1 MRRTILSLAA
11 VLATAMS
18 SSATVT
24 VQAWYHLGE
33 IADYYADA
41 TANARRIGS
50 AYSHI
55 PWNNPAYGG
64 NFNGIITPTGVG
76 GPLGNSGYTSTTSL
90 RAGAWGTMICTM
102 WNAAGYA
109 PPKTNYFIEIWVQPH
124 GKGYVYGSSGAWIF
138 AANSSRG
145 YVLRVKDDG
154 MNSYFV
160 GTILE
165 ASNVDVG
172 TPVLINTNA
181 WTHLAMVN
189 DNGVTTFYVNGVP
202 SGPSDL
208 TSAVSAPS
216 GDVYFGNPGASTG
229 FDGLMDEARICTF
242 EPGQF
247 STNDFLLRPPG
258 PQILVQPQST
268 VVWDGGAAPFAVG
281 AVIDPAVT
289 YQWQRE
295 GTNLPGATASS
306 FVVPLVTLS
315 DSGSQFRCILTGGG
329 ISVTSSVATLT
340 VAPIRTADVNFY
352 RAAVTGEPSLAAYF
366 TADGCLGTTLT
377 NVVDP
382 TRHGTLEGVV
392 SYDGRTNRA
401 FGQRSLAFTGGGDV
415 QIPNNPAFEFSGGN
429 GTLEALV
436 YLEAGG
442 ASDGT
447 IFAWSYDGFS
457 VGYALQASRDGAQL
471 IYSND
476 SPVLLTWPAPVN
488 LIGRL
493 AHVALVIDNTT
504 NVTAYLDGQPLGTK
518 AQPSLGP
525 ANGGPA
531 WIGALGSGAV
541 RRFNG
546 RIDEVAVYNSA
557 LSQNTLQ
564 VHYSRFVYGT
574 NVSPPSITSQ
584 PGSRTVLA
592 GAAPILQVGVS
603 GTLPITYQWYSNG
616 VAVAGANAASHTV
629 VSGAAGTAATYTLY
643 ATNAIGWTNSQPIT
657 LTFAAAPAGYA
668 SAVLQDRPSS
678 YWRLGEL
685 SGTLAADSAGY
696 NDATYSGTLTLG
708 QPGAVTTDPDKA
720 VLFGGGS
727 AAAPYT
733 PVLNPATPFTI
744 EFFAKPNVSG
754 QVQTCVIGSQ
764 NRSVGRSGY
773 AIYQGLNGDFWEVH
787 MGDASTVQI
796 WLFGSSPVVAGRW
809 YHVALVYT
817 PDDPNYAAR
826 IYVNGV
832 DDTWYEESDLVGG
845 FLPNNSV
852 PFTIGNRNGAL
863 PFNGT
868 VDEVAFYNYALTG
881 SQISNHWR
889 FSWVA
894 ADITQQPASVTTN
907 EWSPVNLT
915 VGASGYPNTFQ
926 WYKVGVGALS
936 ETFNPDGSRHYPNG
950 VTNATLTISQTHPAD
965 SGQYYVVVLNPLGNR
980 TSANA
985 TVTITPDTTPPTVA
999 YATVLGTPNAFSG
1012 PTPFLV
1018 KVGFSE
1024 WVDPATAGNA
1034 ASYGL
1039 SGSVS
1044 IGSATVGASGKD
1056 VFLTTSGFTP
1066 GQSYTLTVSGVK
1078 DQAQTPNTMSPSVK
1092 TVWAPVMQQGL
1103 LWDFYPNVANGIA
1116 NLLANQYYPI
1126 APYTN
1131 LATTVFDSQQITGGD
1146 LANRPDFG
1154 SLGENYGCSL
1164 SGWITPTVT
1173 TNYYFFLASDDA
1185 SELYL
1190 SPNADPSQ
1198 AQQIAYESG
1207 CCHGFQEPGNPTT
1220 SSPQFLQAGVS
1231 YFIRALQT
1239 EGAGGDYVRVAW
1251 KMEGDPTPAASL
1263 SPISGSVLSA
1273 YLPLPAPRFN
1283 APVLSNGQLTLSWT
1297 GTGTLLE
1304 SSDLVNWSP
1313 VAGNPTSP
1321 YTVNVTSSPLKFYR
1335 LVR

>member
-504 NVTAYLDGQPLGTK
+504 NVTAYLD
-518 AQPSLGP
+518 
-525 ANGGPA
+525 
-531 WIGALGSGAV
+531 
-541 RRFNG
+541 
-546 RIDEVAVYNSA
+546 
-557 LSQNTLQ
+557 
-564 VHYSRFVYGT
+564 
-574 NVSPPSITSQ
+574 
-584 PGSRTVLA
+584 
-592 GAAPILQVGVS
+592 
-603 GTLPITYQWYSNG
+603 
-616 VAVAGANAASHTV
+616 
-629 VSGAAGTAATYTLY
+629 
-643 ATNAIGWTNSQPIT
+643 
-657 LTFAAAPAGYA
+657 
-668 SAVLQDRPSS
+668 
-678 YWRLGEL
+678 
-685 SGTLAADSAGY
+685 
-696 NDATYSGTLTLG
+696 
-708 QPGAVTTDPDKA
+708 
-720 VLFGGGS
+720 
-727 AAAPYT
+727 
-733 PVLNPATPFTI
+733 
-744 EFFAKPNVSG
+744 
-754 QVQTCVIGSQ
+754 
-764 NRSVGRSGY
+764 
-773 AIYQGLNGDFWEVH
+773 
-787 MGDASTVQI
+787 
-796 WLFGSSPVVAGRW
+796 
-809 YHVALVYT
+809 
-817 PDDPNYAAR
+817 
-826 IYVNGV
+826 
-832 DDTWYEESDLVGG
+832 
-845 FLPNNSV
+845 
-852 PFTIGNRNGAL
+852 
-863 PFNGT
+863 
-868 VDEVAFYNYALTG
+868 
-881 SQISNHWR
+881 
-889 FSWVA
+889 
-894 ADITQQPASVTTN
+894 
-907 EWSPVNLT
+907 
-915 VGASGYPNTFQ
+915 
-926 WYKVGVGALS
+926 
-936 ETFNPDGSRHYPNG
+936 
-950 VTNATLTISQTHPAD
+950 
-965 SGQYYVVVLNPLGNR
+965 
-980 TSANA
+980 
-985 TVTITPDTTPPTVA
+985 
-999 YATVLGTPNAFSG
+999 
-1012 PTPFLV
+1012 
-1018 KVGFSE
+1018 
-1024 WVDPATAGNA
+1024 
-1034 ASYGL
+1034 
-1039 SGSVS
+1039 
-1044 IGSATVGASGKD
+1044 
-1056 VFLTTSGFTP
+1056 
-1066 GQSYTLTVSGVK
+1066 
-1078 DQAQTPNTMSPSVK
+1078 
-1092 TVWAPVMQQGL
+1092 
-1103 LWDFYPNVANGIA
+1103 
-1116 NLLANQYYPI
+1116 
-1126 APYTN
+1126 
-1131 LATTVFDSQQITGGD
+1131 
-1146 LANRPDFG
+1146 
-1154 SLGENYGCSL
+1154 
-1164 SGWITPTVT
+1164 
-1173 TNYYFFLASDDA
+1173 
-1185 SELYL
+1185 
-1190 SPNADPSQ
+1190 
-1198 AQQIAYESG
+1198 
-1207 CCHGFQEPGNPTT
+1207 
-1220 SSPQFLQAGVS
+1220 
-1231 YFIRALQT
+1231 
-1239 EGAGGDYVRVAW
+1239 
-1251 KMEGDPTPAASL
+1251 
-1263 SPISGSVLSA
+1263 
-1273 YLPLPAPRFN
+1273 
-1283 APVLSNGQLTLSWT
+1283 
-1297 GTGTLLE
+1297 
-1304 SSDLVNWSP
+1304 
-1313 VAGNPTSP
+1313 
-1321 YTVNVTSSPLKFYR
+1321 
-1335 LVR
+1335 